1 MTIASYL
8 ILAYQSELIA
18 NLIFME
24 AVKFRLF
31 NQVRNIS
38 SSLVAIAILLSIL
51 CSAWLG
57 ADSLNWQ
64 IVMTIAALAIGI
76 PHGAIDH
83 LVTLPKS
90 APLKM
95 AAFIFIY
102 VAIALVAIVAILKW
116 NVWGFIFVVVM
127 SATHFG
133 IGDSAFLNELDKYRS
148 SAPKRSLPVW
158 AYAPA
163 AGALPVM
170 IPLVNSRSTEAL
182 EKVNVELVDW
192 HHGYTNQIQ
201 LLVLTLFVAGLVVL
215 LAFNRKRDML
225 DLILLALLA
234 FIAPPLVAFSVY
246 FGGWHAL
253 RHTARLTS
261 LLKKSEAAYQQNKV
275 EKAFWSAVVPGLP
288 ALIGTLL
295 FVGCLTLFRNDDL
308 SSSFLW
314 NTLVTIWALTVPH
327 MMVTARLDRKALSKN

>member
-1 MTIASYL
+1 
-8 ILAYQSELIA
+8 
-18 NLIFME
+18 
-24 AVKFRLF
+24 VKFRLF
-31 NQVRNIS
+31 NQVRNFS
-38 SSLVAIAILLSIL
+38 SILVVIAILLSIIF
-51 CSAWLG
+51 SAWLG
-57 ADSLNWQ
+57 NDSLNWQ
-64 IVMTIAALAIGI
+64 IAMTIVALAIGI

-83 LVTLPKS
+83 LITLPKS

-102 VAIALVAIVAILKW
+102 VAIALLAIIAILKW

-133 IGDSAFLNELDKYRS
+133 IGDSAFINELDKYKES
-148 SAPKRSLPVW
+148 KSKKSLPVW

-170 IPLVNSRSTEAL
+170 IPLVNGRSTAAL
-182 EKVNVELVDW
+182 KKVNPELVNW

-201 LLVLTLFVAGLVVL
+201 ILVLIFFVTGLVVL
-215 LAFNRKRDML
+215 FAFDCKRDAL
-225 DLILLALLA
+225 DLILLAMLA
-234 FIAPPLVAFSVY
+234 FIAPPLVAFAVY

-261 LLKKSEAAYQQNKV
+261 LLPKSVAAYQQNKV
-275 EKAFWSAVVPGLP
+275 GKAFWSAVIPGLP

-295 FVGCLTLFRNDDL
+295 FVGCLTIFRNDDL

-327 MMVTARLDRKALSKN
+327 MLVTARLDRKALSKN

>member
-38 SSLVAIAILLSIL
+38 SILVAIAILLSIIF
-51 CSAWLG
+51 SAWLG
-57 ADSLNWQ
+57 NDSLNWQ
-64 IVMTIAALAIGI
+64 IAMTIVALAIGI

-83 LVTLPKS
+83 LITLPKS

-102 VAIALVAIVAILKW
+102 VAIALLAIVAILKW

-133 IGDSAFLNELDKYRS
+133 IGDGAFLNEMDKYKNVT
-148 SAPKRSLPVW
+148 PKKALPVW

-170 IPLVNSRSTEAL
+170 IPLVNGRSTAAL
-182 EKVNVELVDW
+182 EKVNPQLVNW

-201 LLVLTLFVAGLVVL
+201 ILVLIFFVTGLVVL
-215 LAFNRKRDML
+215 FAFDRKRDAL
-225 DLILLALLA
+225 DLILLAMLA

-253 RHTARLTS
+253 RHTARLAS
-261 LLKKSEAAYQQNKV
+261 LLPKSVAAYQQNMIG
-275 EKAFWSAVVPGLP
+275 KAFRSAVVPGLP

-295 FVGCLTLFRNDDL
+295 FVGCLTIFRNDDL

-327 MMVTARLDRKALSKN
+327 MLVTARLDRKALSKN

>member
-1 MTIASYL
+1 MTVI
-8 ILAYQSELIA
+8 
-18 NLIFME
+18 
-24 AVKFRLF
+24 
-31 NQVRNIS
+31 
-38 SSLVAIAILLSIL
+38 
-51 CSAWLG
+51 
-57 ADSLNWQ
+57 
-64 IVMTIAALAIGI
+64 ALAIGI

-90 APLKM
+90 SPLKM

-102 VAIALVAIVAILKW
+102 VAIAVLAIIAILNW
-116 NVWGFIFVVVM
+116 SVWGFIFVVVM

-133 IGDSAFLNELDKYRS
+133 IGDAAFLNELDKYQDKSTR
-148 SAPKRSLPVW
+148 KSLSVW

-163 AGALPVM
+163 AGALPVI
-170 IPLVNSRSTEAL
+170 IPLVNSKSTQAL
-182 EKVNVELVDW
+182 EKVNTELINW
-192 HHGYTNQIQ
+192 HHGYTSEIEIFT
-201 LLVLTLFVAGLVVL
+201 LLLFIFGLISLISLGRRRDALDLTL
-215 LAFNRKRDML
+215 LA
-225 DLILLALLA
+225 ALA

-261 LLKKSEAAYQQNKV
+261 LLTKSEEAYKQNRPA
-275 EKAFWSAVVPGLP
+275 KAFWSAVIPGLP
-288 ALIGTLL
+288 ALIGTLI
-295 FVGCLTLFRNDDL
+295 FVAGLSIIRDQDL